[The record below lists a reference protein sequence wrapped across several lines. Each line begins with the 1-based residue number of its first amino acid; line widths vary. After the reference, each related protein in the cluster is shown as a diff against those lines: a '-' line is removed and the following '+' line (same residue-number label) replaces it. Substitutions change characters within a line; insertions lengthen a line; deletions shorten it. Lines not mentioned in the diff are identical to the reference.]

1 MSFLASTPQSALTV
15 AGLTHYL
22 QDILEEDPHLRQ
34 AWVLGEV
41 SSVSPHAKGFF
52 FTLQDPQERVG
63 INCVIWKGQQHKLA
77 GLPEVGEQVLVLG
90 SVRLFTGRSQY
101 QLVVWQWLPAG
112 EGLQALRLRQ
122 LRQRLEAEGVF
133 DPVHKQRP
141 PEHPRVVAVVTSR
154 EAAAWG
160 DIQRT
165 LRSRYPGLRV
175 LFAPAQVQGQA
186 APEAIVDALGRIE
199 ADGRAEVI
207 LLSRGGGAKEDLAC
221 FNDERVVR
229 AVALC
234 RIPIIAGI
242 GHQRDESLADLAA
255 DVCAHT
261 PTAAAAIAVPNLAD
275 LRADYED
282 QVAQLRWG
290 MTQQLQVRQIQL
302 QVLQQRLQRQAPDR
316 QLQHDRQQLD
326 TARQR
331 LVQAMRQQLR
341 QEGFRC
347 RSLGERLTGLD
358 PTAVLQ
364 RGYAVLRRESGEIVR
379 DAETV
384 ATGDRLRIQV
394 AQGVVTVRVEEAE
407 PESVQGS
414 VFPSCH

>member
-1 MSFLASTPQSALTV
+1 
-15 AGLTHYL
+15 
-22 QDILEEDPHLRQ
+22 
-34 AWVLGEV
+34 
-41 SSVSPHAKGFF
+41 
-52 FTLQDPQERVG
+52 
-63 INCVIWKGQQHKLA
+63 
-77 GLPEVGEQVLVLG
+77 
-90 SVRLFTGRSQY
+90 
-101 QLVVWQWLPAG
+101 
-112 EGLQALRLRQ
+112 
-122 LRQRLEAEGVF
+122 
-133 DPVHKQRP
+133 
-141 PEHPRVVAVVTSR
+141 
-154 EAAAWG
+154 
-160 DIQRT
+160 
-165 LRSRYPGLRV
+165 
-175 LFAPAQVQGQA
+175 
-186 APEAIVDALGRIE
+186 
-199 ADGRAEVI
+199 
-207 LLSRGGGAKEDLAC
+207 GAKEDLAC